1 MKKYLILLTVLL
13 LLSVQ
18 GCRTTPEKE
27 KIILLP
33 PPEHVEFE
41 PVASVQD
48 MAEVIVKQDAII
60 KTWEAWGEYV
70 MGVIEDDGATG
81 SN

>member
-18 GCRTTPEKE
+18 GCKTTPEKE

-48 MAEVIVKQDAII
+48 MAKVIVKQDAII
-60 KTWEAWGEYV
+60 KAWEAWGEYV

>member
-1 MKKYLILLTVLL
+1 MKKYSILLTVLL

-18 GCRTTPEKE
+18 GCKTTPEKE

-48 MAEVIVKQDAII
+48 MAKVIVKQDAII
-60 KTWEAWGEYV
+60 KAWEAWGEYV